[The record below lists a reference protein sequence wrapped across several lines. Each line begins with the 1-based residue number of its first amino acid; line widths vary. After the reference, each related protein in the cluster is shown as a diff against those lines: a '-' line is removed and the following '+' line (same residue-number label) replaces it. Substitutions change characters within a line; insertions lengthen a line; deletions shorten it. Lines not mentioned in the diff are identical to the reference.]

1 MMIGTINHANLNIID
16 SDDDVDDNY
25 KKNDN
30 GDCTPTSALKG
41 CHLSR

>member
-25 KKNDN
+25 YNNDN
-30 GDCTPTSALKG
+30 NDSTPTSALKG